1 MQVGATVQMLIPLAG
16 NLGRVDF
23 INDYEYDLFV
33 RPDTCNPRYRYLL
46 VRLPCPGVTQ
56 YGGCQVLVQLLGGEC
71 RPRPEDHLQHRE
83 PEQDEEPLHH
93 RPHPHR
99 ALHLAAQVAAHPPDL
114 RLLLQGDL

>member
-46 VRLPCPGVTQ
+46 VRLPCPGVT
-56 YGGCQVLVQLLGGEC
+56 
-71 RPRPEDHLQHRE
+71 
-83 PEQDEEPLHH
+83 
-93 RPHPHR
+93 
-99 ALHLAAQVAAHPPDL
+99 
-114 RLLLQGDL
+114 